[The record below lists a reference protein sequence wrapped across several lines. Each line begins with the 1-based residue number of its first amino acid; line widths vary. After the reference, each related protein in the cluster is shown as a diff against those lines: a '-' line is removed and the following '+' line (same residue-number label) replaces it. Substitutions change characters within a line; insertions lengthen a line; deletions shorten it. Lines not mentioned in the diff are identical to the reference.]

1 MARFKIV
8 KALMPKGKN
17 ANKKGLKQ
25 ATLGCG
31 KAPAAEKDD
40 DDMIP

>member
-1 MARFKIV
+1 
-8 KALMPKGKN
+8 MPKGKN

-25 ATLGCG
+25 ATLGCR

>member
-1 MARFKIV
+1 MARFTIA

-25 ATLGCG
+25 ATLCFR
-31 KAPAAEKDD
+31 KVLAIKKDD
-40 DDMIP
+40 DDMIL